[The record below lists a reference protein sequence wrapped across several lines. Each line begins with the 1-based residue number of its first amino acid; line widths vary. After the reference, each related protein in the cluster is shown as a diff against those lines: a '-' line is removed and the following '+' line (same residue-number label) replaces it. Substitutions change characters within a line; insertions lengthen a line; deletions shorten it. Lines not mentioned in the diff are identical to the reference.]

1 MFHLAVVLESGDVVG
16 GGLDT
21 QDVAEFVVDLDRGLT
36 ETMLDAGALDPR
48 RELAADL
55 LGELG
60 SDLVAEGGDVFGF
73 DGQDGL
79 PGKLFI
85 EGFEDGWRA
94 EHQISGVF
102 DLHETPVVGLG
113 EDVEHRT
120 ALLGIVIEDAMQ
132 VVGREGVGEGLR
144 ALPVVDAQ
152 KGVVGKGETDAGGGE
167 LAGQPAMPI
176 AIELQTERAPGRHA
190 QIDQAQLGVDE
201 VEVVMQAFA
210 GIWPQE
216 GAMRVL
222 VMPGLVGVAGFHRR
236 DDMHQAGTVATDD
249 KHPGDD
255 VLLADVVLGNV
266 FDGNASGTRQLGGAL
281 AHSIAKRFG
290 KSRIVEDPDLPRRK
304 KSRHSLRVTGSRQR
318 AGDDDPVI
326 AGEHPGEA
334 LTVNLRQRL
343 PQPPLL
349 LPASAASILACLVP
363 ATPAWGRSLT
373 LRLASANGRN
383 RRNSVIAAR
392 FGQGPL
398 TNPQPALALGSGYA
412 LVSCL

>member
-16 GGLDT
+16 GGLDA
-21 QDVAEFVVDLDRGLT
+21 QDEAEFVVDLDRGLT

-48 RELAADL
+48 GELAANL

-60 SDLVAEGGDVFGF
+60 SDLVAEEGGDVFGF

-167 LAGQPAMPI
+167 LASQPAMAI

-190 QIDQAQLGVDE
+190 QIDQTQLGINE

-210 GIWPQE
+210 G
-216 GAMRVL
+216 V
-222 VMPGLVGVAGFHRR
+222 
-236 DDMHQAGTVATDD
+236 
-249 KHPGDD
+249 
-255 VLLADVVLGNV
+255 
-266 FDGNASGTRQLGGAL
+266 
-281 AHSIAKRFG
+281 
-290 KSRIVEDPDLPRRK
+290 RK
-304 KSRHSLRVTGSRQR
+304 KVRCV
-318 AGDDDPVI
+318 
-326 AGEHPGEA
+326 
-334 LTVNLRQRL
+334 
-343 PQPPLL
+343 
-349 LPASAASILACLVP
+349 CL
-363 ATPAWGRSLT
+363 SC
-373 LRLASANGRN
+373 
-383 RRNSVIAAR
+383 
-392 FGQGPL
+392 QGL
-398 TNPQPALALGSGYA
+398 
-412 LVSCL
+412 

>member
-21 QDVAEFVVDLDRGLT
+21 QDEVEFVVDFDRGLT

-60 SDLVAEGGDVFGF
+60 SDLVAEEGGDVFGF

-102 DLHETPVVGLG
+102 LHETPVVGLG

-210 GIWPQE
+210 SIRPQE

-222 VMPGLVGVAGFHRR
+222 VMPGLVGVAGTSIAEMICTRPGR
-236 DDMHQAGTVATDD
+236 SPRTTSTLATASS
-249 KHPGDD
+249 
-255 VLLADVVLGNV
+255 LRMWFLAMCSMVMP
-266 FDGNASGTRQLGGAL
+266 AAL
-281 AHSIAKRFG
+281 A
-290 KSRIVEDPDLPRRK
+290 
-304 KSRHSLRVTGSRQR
+304 
-318 AGDDDPVI
+318 
-326 AGEHPGEA
+326 
-334 LTVNLRQRL
+334 N
-343 PQPPLL
+343 
-349 LPASAASILACLVP
+349 SAA
-363 ATPAWGRSLT
+363 RSRT
-373 LRLASANGRN
+373 RSRSGSANRG
-383 RRNSVIAAR
+383 
-392 FGQGPL
+392 
-398 TNPQPALALGSGYA
+398 
-412 LVSCL
+412 

>member
-1 MFHLAVVLESGDVVG
+1 MPGLADVPPPPSRGQALAVVLESGDVVG

-21 QDVAEFVVDLDRGLT
+21 QDEAEFVVDLDRGLT

-60 SDLVAEGGDVFGF
+60 SDLVAEKGGDVFGF

-79 PGKLFI
+79 PGKLLI

-176 AIELQTERAPGRHA
+176 APARPIAIELQTERAPEPA
-190 QIDQAQLGVDE
+190 PAKAGV
-201 VEVVMQAFA
+201 
-210 GIWPQE
+210 
-216 GAMRVL
+216 
-222 VMPGLVGVAGFHRR
+222 
-236 DDMHQAGTVATDD
+236 
-249 KHPGDD
+249 
-255 VLLADVVLGNV
+255 
-266 FDGNASGTRQLGGAL
+266 GTR
-281 AHSIAKRFG
+281 R
-290 KSRIVEDPDLPRRK
+290 
-304 KSRHSLRVTGSRQR
+304 
-318 AGDDDPVI
+318 
-326 AGEHPGEA
+326 
-334 LTVNLRQRL
+334 
-343 PQPPLL
+343 
-349 LPASAASILACLVP
+349 
-363 ATPAWGRSLT
+363 
-373 LRLASANGRN
+373 
-383 RRNSVIAAR
+383 
-392 FGQGPL
+392 
-398 TNPQPALALGSGYA
+398 
-412 LVSCL
+412 